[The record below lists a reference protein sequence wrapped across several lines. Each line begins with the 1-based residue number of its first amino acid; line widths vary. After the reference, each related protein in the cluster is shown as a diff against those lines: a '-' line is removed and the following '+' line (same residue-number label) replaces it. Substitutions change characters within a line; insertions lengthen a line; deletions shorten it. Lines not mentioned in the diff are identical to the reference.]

1 MGNTQERRYGELYI
15 KYPNGDTEK
24 HIVYTTSDEKER
36 LKQDLLGMPPTVP
49 GIWESPTSKKMPTD
63 GEIVIGIELSGTP
76 LECRYNYVEKRW
88 EAFDFQTGN
97 WFPVTLAYWTK
108 CPI

>member
-1 MGNTQERRYGELYI
+1 MSTTMNLQRKEYMKQWRNFDGKGQ
-15 KYPNGDTEK
+15 K
-24 HIVYTTSDEKER
+24 H
-36 LKQDLLGMPPTVP
+36 QTVSA
-49 GIWESPTSKKMPTD
+49 IWETGETD
-63 GEIVIGIELSGTP
+63 IFPEEGEIVIGIELSGTP

-88 EAFDFQTGN
+88 EAFDFQAAN